1 MYLDHF
7 GLAREPFAIIPADGF
22 FYGGAGRGAILDAL
36 IYVITHGEG
45 VEGIIKVTGEEGSG
59 KTTLFREL
67 TERLPPNI
75 ETLTLTAS
83 LDWSAE
89 GLLHVIASKLGS
101 DKESGMVVTEV
112 DEVQR
117 ALVRRY
123 AAGRQVLILVDE
135 AHCLSPET
143 LEVLRVLYSHE
154 SSRNK
159 LLQVVL
165 LGQAELDTTLSLPS
179 MHPLV
184 AQITHHFVL
193 QPFNLE
199 ALREYLVLRMR
210 AAGYASQSPE
220 VFSPEA
226 VRQIALVSGGLI
238 RQINVLADQSLL
250 AVFTDN
256 AATVGLQHV
265 RGAIED
271 SGLEPAFTTRTVWP
285 ESSGS
290 RVAGAAAMLV
300 IIVIAVM
307 AGGMNWRS
315 SVPSPASDPGPAAG
329 SAVGE
334 TTPPSGKTVTVLD
347 MMAPQ
352 TPPPV
357 SASILSAPSV
367 PDRSTPVMAS
377 GKQPEEA
384 ALPAV
389 PIVPATLGTTDTVS
403 PAAVATAKG
412 TASAIVPATS
422 VRLEVSALKL
432 AGYPLL
438 KERIGATMAVSG
450 TGITVQLFATDN
462 IQNPRMERFLVRAS
476 NLVRLSDIYVYPV
489 RKNGRAIYQV
499 TYGIYPDRDQA
510 SLAVAG
516 WPEKY
521 KTAFQ
526 PEFVTLAELR

>member
-1 MYLDHF
+1 MHLDHF
-7 GLAREPFAIIPADGF
+7 RLTREPFAIIPADGF
-22 FYGGAGRGAILDAL
+22 FYGGGGRGAILDAL

-67 TERLPPNI
+67 AERLPPNI
-75 ETLTLTAS
+75 EALALTAS
-83 LDWSAE
+83 PDWSAE
-89 GLLHVIASKLGS
+89 GLLHVIAGKLRS
-101 DKESGMVVTEV
+101 DNVSGLAVTEV
-112 DEVQR
+112 GEVQQ

-123 AAGRQVLILVDE
+123 AAGRQVLILIDE

-159 LLQVVL
+159 LLQIVL
-165 LGQAELDTTLSLPS
+165 FGQAELDTTLSQPS

-199 ALREYLVLRMR
+199 AVREYLVLRMR
-210 AAGYASQSPE
+210 AAGYPDQSPE

-226 VRQIALVSGGLI
+226 VRQITLVSGGLM

-250 AVFTDN
+250 AAFTDN
-256 AATVGLQHV
+256 ATTVGLQHV

-271 SGLEPAFTTRTVWP
+271 SGLEPAFAARTVWP

-290 RVAGAAAMLV
+290 RVAGAAAMLAIV
-300 IIVIAVM
+300 VIAVM

-315 SVPSPASDPGPAAG
+315 SAPSAVADSAPAAG
-329 SAVGE
+329 SVAAE
-334 TTPPSGKTVTVLD
+334 TASSSGKTVAVPDTAV
-347 MMAPQ
+347 PQ
-352 TPPPV
+352 VPPPTAAV
-357 SASILSAPSV
+357 VLPAPSV
-367 PDRSTPVMAS
+367 PARPVPAVAPDS
-377 GKQPEEA
+377 APQT
-384 ALPAV
+384 LPAAPV
-389 PIVPATLGTTDTVS
+389 VPAAPDTTTTVAPVAVAPAS
-403 PAAVATAKG
+403 SVASAAVPVGSTRLD
-412 TASAIVPATS
+412 VS
-422 VRLEVSALKL
+422 VLKL
-432 AGYPLL
+432 ADFPLL
-438 KERIGATMAVSG
+438 KERIDATMAVPG
-450 TGITVQLFATDN
+450 TGNQITVQLFATDN
-462 IQNPRMERFLVRAS
+462 IQNPRMERFLVRAN

-489 RKNGRAIYQV
+489 RKSGRAIYRV

-510 SLAVAG
+510 NLAVAG

-521 KTAFQ
+521 KEAFQ